1 MGIFSKSQG
10 GFRCESMDE
19 TGETTHCQIF
29 ETNNEGKLATGTDF
43 AVNVSR
49 ANNCIP
55 TFVGNRDILEKD
67 EKKVNQLIEQKVRA
81 CKKGLV
87 WRCQYGFGL

>member
-29 ETNNEGKLATGTDF
+29 EQSGRPNPQNYP
-43 AVNVSR
+43 S
-49 ANNCIP
+49 
-55 TFVGNRDILEKD
+55 
-67 EKKVNQLIEQKVRA
+67 
-81 CKKGLV
+81 
-87 WRCQYGFGL
+87 